1 MSPVLPTRE
10 IELGLLEQYDV
21 VIGMDEV
28 GRGALAGPVAV
39 GAAVVSRSTG
49 AAPQGLADSKLLNGV
64 RRQALISPIRQWI
77 VSGAVGWSSP
87 SEVSEQGL
95 TWALR
100 LAGLRAIAMLLPPV
114 AGIARICILL
124 DGNYNWL
131 KTPEQDLFST
141 LETTVGGCPS
151 IESLGIDV
159 AIRVKA
165 DRDASVVSAASV
177 LAKVSRDRYMG
188 TIADP
193 GYDWARNK
201 GYASPSH
208 IEALRTM
215 GPSRRHRLGW
225 NLPGLAVE
233 VTGNLMDEGGS

>member
-1 MSPVLPTRE
+1 MSPVLPTRQIE
-10 IELGLLEQYDV
+10 IELLERYDV

-39 GAAVVSRSTG
+39 GAAVVSRGTG
-49 AAPQGLADSKLLNGV
+49 MAPAGLADSKLLNAAK
-64 RRQALISPIRQWI
+64 RQALVPSIREWI

-87 SEVSEQGL
+87 NEVSKQGL

-100 LAGLRAIAMLLPPV
+100 LAGLRAIATLLPPIS
-114 AGIARICILL
+114 GTERICILL

-131 KTPEQDLFST
+131 KTPEPDLFST
-141 LETTVGGCPS
+141 LDSS
-151 IESLGIDV
+151 IEGCSSIEALGIDV
-159 AIRVKA
+159 AIRIKA

-193 GYDWARNK
+193 GYDWSRNK

-208 IEALRTM
+208 IEALRAM

-225 NLPGLAVE
+225 NLPGLAGE
-233 VTGNLMDEGGS
+233 NSLTNEGGS